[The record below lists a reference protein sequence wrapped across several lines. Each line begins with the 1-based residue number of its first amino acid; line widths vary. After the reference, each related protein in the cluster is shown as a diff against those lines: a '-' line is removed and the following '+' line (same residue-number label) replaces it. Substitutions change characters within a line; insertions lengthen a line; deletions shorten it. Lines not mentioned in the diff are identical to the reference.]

1 MVAEAQALY
10 ECYISGKACVDTDY
24 LDQDELTERDQTTK
38 DCFGDELVAFLDNT
52 SKSPA
57 ARAAGCICYHRFS
70 YLILGLLG
78 YRDFSSDTGSND
90 WRPPPAYHEYTNAT
104 GWFREKL
111 RNPWWRSFEDM
122 RNTLEEI
129 IVERHPWE
137 GRMAIQKSAMDD
149 LWSAAERKLRETVE
163 ILSSIALQDG
173 GRCFLD
179 VADVA
184 IFSAV
189 VRVDPHIE

>member
-1 MVAEAQALY
+1 
-10 ECYISGKACVDTDY
+10 
-24 LDQDELTERDQTTK
+24 
-38 DCFGDELVAFLDNT
+38 
-52 SKSPA
+52 
-57 ARAAGCICYHRFS
+57 
-70 YLILGLLG
+70 
-78 YRDFSSDTGSND
+78 
-90 WRPPPAYHEYTNAT
+90 
-104 GWFREKL
+104 
-111 RNPWWRSFEDM
+111 M

-137 GRMAIQKSAMDD
+137 GRMAIQKSAMDE
-149 LWSAAERKLRETVE
+149 LWSAAERKLRETAE
-163 ILSSIALQDG
+163 ILSMIALQDG